1 MRTYRGCQNLL
12 PAPDCS
18 PKVLVATLP
27 IAFQCTRILPENA
40 CLTGLFGHR
49 TRSVKWSFRIATVAG
64 IQVRIHFTFLLLL
77 GFYAWIYY
85 TEGGPKAAMYGVAF
99 TLLIFLCVL
108 LHEFGHAFAAKAF
121 GIRTPDITLLPIG
134 GVARLERM
142 PANPWQ
148 ELVIAI
154 AGPAVNVLI
163 ALVVFLLI
171 GGVLP
176 LHEFLLIDSAGGNL
190 LAKLLFVNVLLVA
203 FNLIPAFPMDGGRV
217 LRALLATQ
225 MRYAAATQLAARV
238 GQVIA
243 VLFVVASL
251 TPWGGPMLALIAAFV
266 FLGAQQELAYARLR
280 ETAQGLR
287 VGQAMITRFQTLPT
301 SLKVAEI
308 AASLAGSS
316 QRVFPFV
323 DERLRLYGFASRE
336 ELQKA
341 AHELPAQAPA
351 NCIARK
357 IPTVHPNTGFE
368 EALELMQQSSEPL
381 LPVVNAS
388 GQIVGL
394 VSVGHLAELSAS
406 KAARP

>member
-1 MRTYRGCQNLL
+1 MSKSAPGT
-12 PAPDCS
+12 APDAAATFRIA
-18 PKVLVATLP
+18 PFRLVLGP
-27 IAFQCTRILPENA
+27 TRPVPENA

-49 TRSVKWSFRIATVAG
+49 AQSVKGSFRIATVAG

-85 TEGGPKAAMYGVAF
+85 TEGGPKAAVDGVAF

-163 ALVVFLLI
+163 AVIVFLLI

-176 LHEFLLIDSAGGNL
+176 LHEFLLIDTASGNL
-190 LAKLLFVNVLLVA
+190 LVKLLFVNVLLVA

-266 FLGAQQELAYARLR
+266 FLGAQQELAYARFR

-388 GQIVGL
+388 GQIIGL
-394 VSVGHLAELSAS
+394 ISIGHLAELSAS
-406 KAARP
+406 KAAGP